1 VNREKSKAQGFT
13 LIEVMVVVVILG
25 ILAAFI
31 VPKIIG
37 RPDEAKVAK
46 AKSDVRALQTALD
59 MYRLDNGVYP
69 TTEQGLQALIRMP
82 TSEPVPTGWR
92 VGGYIQKLNNDPWG
106 RPYLY
111 LNPGEHLEI
120 DIFSYGADG
129 KLGGEGIN
137 ADIGNWSD

>member
-1 VNREKSKAQGFT
+1 MVIKKRQSSGFT

-46 AKSDVRALQTALD
+46 VKSDVRALQSACD
-59 MYRLDNGVYP
+59 MYRLDNGIYP
-69 TTEQGLQALIRMP
+69 TTEQGLEALVKKP
-82 TSEPVPTGWR
+82 TTEPVPSSWR
-92 VGGYIQKLNNDPWG
+92 IGGYIQKLSKDPWG
-106 RPYLY
+106 RDYLY
-111 LNPGEHLEI
+111 LNPGEHTEI

-129 KLGGEGIN
+129 KAGGEGIN
-137 ADIGNWSD
+137 AVIGNWSD

>member
-1 VNREKSKAQGFT
+1 MVIQKSKSKGFT

-37 RPDEAKVAK
+37 RPDEAKIAK
-46 AKSDVRALQTALD
+46 VKSDIRTLQTALD
-59 MYRLDNGVYP
+59 LYRLDNGAYP
-69 TTEQGLQALIRMP
+69 TTEQGLEALVKKP
-82 TSEPVPTGWR
+82 TSEPVPSAWR
-92 VGGYIQKLNNDPWG
+92 NGGYVQRLSDDPWG
-106 RPYLY
+106 RHYQY

-129 KLGGEGIN
+129 KPGGEGIN
-137 ADIGNWSD
+137 ADIGNWSE

>member
-1 VNREKSKAQGFT
+1 MILQKNRSKGFT

-46 AKSDVRALQTALD
+46 VKSDIRTLQTALD
-59 MYRLDNGVYP
+59 LYRLDNGAYP
-69 TTEQGLQALIRMP
+69 TTEQGLQSLVRQP
-82 TSEPVPTGWR
+82 TSEPIPNSWR
-92 VGGYIQKLNNDPWG
+92 SGGYVQKLSDDPWG
-106 RPYLY
+106 RPYQY
-111 LNPGEHLEI
+111 ANPGEHLEI

-129 KLGGEGIN
+129 KPGGEGIN
-137 ADIGNWSD
+137 ADIGNWSE